1 MAGVA
6 GEREWREGQGEGER
20 EGKGGRERV
29 SRCFHLILHILP
41 RSTMS
46 CSFGHSRA
54 LLRGRRSRREDGRLD
69 RLSMCCS
76 CATSRPGGSMGLADG
91 WFWRVNY
98 VRARKF

>member
-6 GEREWREGQGEGER
+6 G
-20 EGKGGRERV
+20 
-29 SRCFHLILHILP
+29 
-41 RSTMS
+41 S

-76 CATSRPGGSMGLADG
+76 CATSRQGGSMGLADG
-91 WFWRVNY
+91 CFWRVN
-98 VRARKF
+98 VFECVQSFSH